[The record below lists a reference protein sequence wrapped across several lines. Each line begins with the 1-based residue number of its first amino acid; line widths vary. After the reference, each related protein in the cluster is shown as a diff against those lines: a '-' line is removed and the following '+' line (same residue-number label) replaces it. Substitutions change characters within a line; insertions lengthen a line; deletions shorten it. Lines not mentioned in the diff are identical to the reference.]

1 MISRSMMLLKPMKWS
16 KSNLNKRVQKGAQLT
31 IYKKTDQVG
40 VFPNWTDLTYKWGA
54 AFHNSSKRK
63 QGDIMANYRVGRV
76 AQEIQREVNDII
88 RKRVRDPRVQGINI
102 TDVRVTG
109 DLQQATIFYS
119 TLSDEEKDVENAQL
133 GLDKA
138 TGLIRKEL
146 GQRLSIYKTP
156 ELMFERD
163 ESVAY
168 GNRIDELLRD
178 LNKD

>member
-1 MISRSMMLLKPMKWS
+1 MAKH
-16 KSNLNKRVQKGAQLT
+16 RVA
-31 IYKKTDQVG
+31 
-40 VFPNWTDLTYKWGA
+40 
-54 AFHNSSKRK
+54 
-63 QGDIMANYRVGRV
+63 RV
-76 AQEIQREVNDII
+76 AQEVQKEVNDIL
-88 RKRVRDPRVQGINI
+88 RKRVRDPRVQDVNI

-109 DLQQATIFYS
+109 DLQQATIYYS
-119 TLSDEEKDVENAQL
+119 TLSDKEKDVQDAQA

-146 GQRLSIYKTP
+146 GQRLAIYKTP

-168 GNRIDELLRD
+168 GNHIDELLRN